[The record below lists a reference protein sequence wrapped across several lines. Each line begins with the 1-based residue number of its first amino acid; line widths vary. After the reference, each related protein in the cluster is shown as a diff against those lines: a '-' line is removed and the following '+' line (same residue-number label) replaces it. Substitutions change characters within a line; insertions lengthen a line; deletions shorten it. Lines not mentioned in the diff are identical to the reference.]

1 MGKWRAAPSRTV
13 GPRVMQS
20 RLHAGGIPFAASD
33 AAPHR
38 HAVRQYAAAGGDDR
52 RAPLYTPR
60 RMLNFLDGLYKLAK
74 LNWHATSRDSADG
87 FIARRIG
94 RELPCTPPRSS
105 RPGSPDTG

>member
-38 HAVRQYAAAGGDDR
+38 HAVRTCADAGVPDLGLFTQLLADLVGDVVEPLLLQLVHVHGREDVGAAAKVEPDE
-52 RAPLYTPR
+52 LEE
-60 RMLNFLDGLYKLAK
+60 LDVE
-74 LNWHATSRDSADG
+74 
-87 FIARRIG
+87 F
-94 RELPCTPPRSS
+94 
-105 RPGSPDTG
+105 